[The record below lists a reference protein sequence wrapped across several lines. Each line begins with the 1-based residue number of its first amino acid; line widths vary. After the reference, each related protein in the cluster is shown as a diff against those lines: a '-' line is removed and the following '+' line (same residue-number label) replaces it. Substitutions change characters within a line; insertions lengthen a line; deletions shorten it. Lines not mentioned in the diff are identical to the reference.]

1 MTIGTLA
8 LLFFV
13 PVFFII
19 FQHLEEK
26 YMSKRQLHKSAMPL
40 LISLFVLT
48 SCGTYSNYQRKGSII
63 NDSIVRSDLAQ
74 ADDSLFT
81 LHSSFSQGW
90 RELFTEPR
98 LAALIEEGLAHN
110 SNLNIAK
117 LQVDVAKA
125 SLRNANG
132 ELFPSL
138 ELGAKGETERFKNSG
153 NDPKSESKF
162 GFRAEAS
169 WEVDIFG
176 KLQNAKKAAAANV
189 EEKAAYVQAVQ
200 VELIATI
207 ATSYYQLEMY
217 DAQIKE
223 TRGIVNSW
231 DESVRAQKALM
242 AVGEATSDEV
252 SMAEASKLEAEET
265 LEALQL
271 QMIETENALCALLG
285 RYSGHIERG
294 DFQASCDQMPL
305 IPQVN
310 IQALATR
317 PDIRQAEAALKK
329 AFYLTNKARAALYPT
344 LNLSGI
350 IGWTNDADEV
360 VSPSGLLMRTLGS
373 LTQPVFAKGKLRAAV
388 KEAKAGQETAKIAFH
403 QAILKAGQEVNNV
416 LATRQYTQRSI
427 KQISQQVEKLT
438 DVLDA
443 TEKRMRYDS
452 EVNYLQVLLAR
463 QALLEARLSLL
474 SHRYGLLGSTIQLY
488 KALGGECF

>member
-1 MTIGTLA
+1 MKKKM
-8 LLFFV
+8 
-13 PVFFII
+13 FFILATALAMVGCRQQGAEEEASATDFETMTVSKQDI
-19 FQHLEEK
+19 TLEHSYPAQIEG
-26 YMSKRQLHKSAMPL
+26 RQSIKIIPRVEGYLRQICVKEGQRVKKGQV
-40 LISLFVLT
+40 LFVIDQA
-48 SCGTYSNYQRKGSII
+48 SYQAEVK
-63 NDSIVRSDLAQ
+63 
-74 ADDSLFT
+74 
-81 LHSSFSQGW
+81 
-90 RELFTEPR
+90 
-98 LAALIEEGLAHN
+98 AAEAN
-110 SNLNIAK
+110 VA
-117 LQVDVAKA
+117 VAKA
-125 SLRNANG
+125 GVETAQLNYDSRKTLYQKNVVSDYDLRTATAN
-132 ELFPSL
+132 L
-138 ELGAKGETERFKNSG
+138 A
-153 NDPKSESKF
+153 
-162 GFRAEAS
+162 
-169 WEVDIFG
+169 
-176 KLQNAKKAAAANV
+176 
-189 EEKAAYVQAVQ
+189 
-200 VELIATI
+200 
-207 ATSYYQLEMY
+207 MY

-231 DESVRAQKALM
+231 EESVRAQKALM

-416 LATRQYTQRSI
+416 LATRQYTQRAI

-443 TEKRMRYDS
+443 TEKRMNYDS

-488 KALGGECF
+488 KALGGDVMRYSPPQ